1 MGALFQALYLA
12 IEGGLMR
19 MWAAMKAYAFS
30 KTQSDAR
37 YWQKSEQVE
46 ATTLAAPARLAIV
59 NEVEGYT
66 DTQVDALGQTVAG
79 QLSGKLGMSSTAVN
93 SEQLGGMTLSALT
106 LQLSGQ
112 ITAATNQVL
121 QTAKSAF
128 AEGAKDFGLV
138 KIAASNVVTAMTSGE
153 FFSSAFGVITAGSWN
168 DGAYHAQILF
178 EAVDVDRKILMTMP
192 DGSVVEM
199 NNLDKL
205 VFTIAGDAI
214 TGVTFVDDPII
225 ELLSVNKSEI
235 NIERQRINIFATG
248 LQEIIDQLNVLN
260 FS

>member
-1 MGALFQALYLA
+1 M
-12 IEGGLMR
+12 
-19 MWAAMKAYAFS
+19 
-30 KTQSDAR
+30 
-37 YWQKSEQVE
+37 
-46 ATTLAAPARLAIV
+46 AAPARLSIV

-66 DTQVDALGQTVAG
+66 DTQLAG
-79 QLSGKLGMSSTAVN
+79 MNQSVTSELSGKLGLSATAAN
-93 SEQLGGMTLSALT
+93 AEQLGGVTLVALMN
-106 LQLSGQ
+106 QLGGQ

-128 AEGAKDFGLV
+128 AQGAKDFGLV
-138 KIAASNVVTAMTSGE
+138 KIAANNTVTNMTSGE
-153 FFSSAFGVITAGSWN
+153 FFTAAFGVITAGSWN

-178 EAVDVDRKILMTMP
+178 EALDVDRKILMTMP

-205 VFTIAGDAI
+205 IFTIAGDAV

-225 ELLSVNKSEI
+225 ELLSVNKAEI
-235 NIERQRINIFATG
+235 GIERQRVDIVITG
-248 LQEIIDQLNVLN
+248 LQNVIDQLNSLN